1 MIRSSSEESDRDGA
15 TSEMRSRIRYHPLK
29 SRSKAFVLTSA
40 VFSNTF
46 IRKYG
51 IFSVIL
57 CLGLGY
63 LFYTRVLYQQYIYQ
77 TLPLYQKSIR
87 LRLGHS
93 ENYSDQVDRWKP
105 IGDTSDR
112 LQIYSAYFDPRLEV
126 VHNFRVTEGTLPFG
140 TVRIFSILP
149 LKVRRREIYCHFRYA
164 NNRTVWHRADQV
176 DAIHENFGMEFSA
189 SYVVCKLVGNKHQ
202 VDIELPAEVGLTYD
216 QDLSAMQPT
225 SFVGIHYPSRHQDF
239 LLRTPPRR
247 KLAICVGPAH
257 HNYSNAARI
266 VEFVEYWQL
275 LGAERFY
282 FYNKSVTAEVDRV
295 MSYYRERNV
304 AEVLQWNL
312 EGYEFEKD
320 LRYEGIFAAL
330 NDCLYRA
337 TLVGDFH
344 YTALVDFD
352 EFLLPLRVIVPKNN
366 DTTAAVAEEETLV
379 QYLDRQGR
387 FDVHSFNFEAVF
399 FYGFYEEDFSKLPPG
414 WANNTYLYTQFRTMR
429 TKKPLMHHNRSKYVA
444 VGRNV
449 IEAGNHFVWRA
460 MRDTNEY
467 RVPETEGLLFHY
479 RDLCI
484 GYGCE
489 TYVED
494 TSARRFGNE
503 IQHSVD
509 NVCQQLFPETGGV
522 CPLGDD

>member
-1 MIRSSSEESDRDGA
+1 MIRSTSEESDRDAA
-15 TSEMRSRIRYHPLK
+15 TEMRSHIRYHPLK
-29 SRSKAFVLTSA
+29 SRSKAFVLASA

-93 ENYSDQVDRWKP
+93 ENFSNQIDRWKP
-105 IGDTSDR
+105 IGNQSDR
-112 LQIYSAYFDPRLEV
+112 LQIFSAFFDPRLEI
-126 VHNFRVTEGTLPFG
+126 VHNFRVTDGTLPFG
-140 TVRIFSILP
+140 SVRIFSILP
-149 LKVRRREIYCHFRYA
+149 LRIRRQEVYCHFKYA
-164 NNRTVWHRADQV
+164 SNRTVWHRADQV
-176 DAIHENFGMEFSA
+176 ESIHENFGMEFSA

-202 VDIELPAEVGLTYD
+202 VDIELPVEVGITYGPEET
-216 QDLSAMQPT
+216 MVQPT
-225 SFVGIHYPSRHQDF
+225 SFVGIHYPSRHQGF
-239 LLRTPPRR
+239 LLRTPPSR

-266 VEFVEYWQL
+266 VEFVEYWKL

-282 FYNKSVTAEVDRV
+282 FYNKSITAEVDRV

-312 EGYEFEKD
+312 EGYEFEQE

-352 EFLLPLRVIVPKNN
+352 EFLLPLFLPTNA
-366 DTTAAVAEEETLV
+366 TTVEETLV
-379 QYLDRQGR
+379 QYLDRRGR
-387 FDVHSFNFEAVF
+387 FDVHSFNFETVF
-399 FYGFYEEDFSKLPPG
+399 FYGFYEEDYSQLPEWG
-414 WANNTYLYTQFRTMR
+414 NNTYLYTQVRTLR

-449 IEAGNHFVWRA
+449 IEAGNHFVWQA
-460 MRDTNEY
+460 MKDTSEL
-467 RVPETEGLLFHY
+467 RVPEAEGLLFHY
-479 RDLCI
+479 RELCI

-489 TYVED
+489 TFVED
-494 TSARRFGNE
+494 ARARRFSNE
-503 IQHSVD
+503 IYHSV
-509 NVCQQLFPETGGV
+509 NTVCKRLFPETAGI
-522 CPLGDD
+522 CPLGSE